1 MDKKEEKERKIPTKN
16 YIILVVLFIA
26 IIALVLYLCNLYHV
40 YDAHQREIP
49 VIRDTL
55 FEIQPEEIEHYVME
69 NPTTVFYMCT
79 AASEACRDYEK
90 DLKKLVEK
98 DELQST
104 IIYVNLSNVDQN
116 EFVDTFNAQYPYKVS
131 LKKNYPALIVFEDG
145 DISSILQPEKGER
158 LTISETEQFIKLNKI
173 KKEGE

>member
-1 MDKKEEKERKIPTKN
+1 MNKKEEKERTIPTKN
-16 YIILVVLFIA
+16 YVILVVMFIA

-55 FEIQPEEIEHYVME
+55 SEIQPEEIEHYVME

-79 AASEACRDYEK
+79 AADEVCRDYEK
-90 DLKKLVEK
+90 DLKKLVQK

-116 EFVDTFNAQYPYKVS
+116 EFVDTFNAKYPYKVS
-131 LKKNYPALIVFEDG
+131 LKKNYPAFVVFEEG
-145 DISSILQPEKGER
+145 EVNSILQPGKGER

>member
-1 MDKKEEKERKIPTKN
+1 MNKGTEERIIPVKN
-16 YIILVVLFIA
+16 YVILLIMFVAVVVLVF
-26 IIALVLYLCNLYHV
+26 YLCNLYHV

-116 EFVDTFNAQYPYKVS
+116 EFVDTFNAKYPYKVA
-131 LKKNYPALIVFEDG
+131 LKKNYPAFVVFEDG
-145 DISSILQPEKGER
+145 EISSVLQPSEDEK

>member
-90 DLKKLVEK
+90 DLKKLLMK
-98 DELQST
+98 
-104 IIYVNLSNVDQN
+104 
-116 EFVDTFNAQYPYKVS
+116 FHFKAYK
-131 LKKNYPALIVFEDG
+131 IF
-145 DISSILQPEKGER
+145 SILK
-158 LTISETEQFIKLNKI
+158 N
-173 KKEGE
+173 

>member
-1 MDKKEEKERKIPTKN
+1 MNKKEDKERKIPTKN
-16 YIILVVLFIA
+16 YVLLVVLFIA
-26 IIALVLYLCNLYHV
+26 IIALVLYLCNLYHF
-40 YDAHQREIP
+40 YDEHQREIP

-79 AASEACRDYEK
+79 ASSDVCRNYEK
-90 DLKKLVEK
+90 DLKKLVKK

-104 IIYVNLSNVDQN
+104 IIYVNLSDIDENQ
-116 EFVDTFNAQYPYKVS
+116 FVDTFNAKYPYKVS
-131 LKKNYPALIVFEDG
+131 LKKNYPAFVVFEEG
-145 DISSILQPEKGER
+145 EVSSILQADKDDS

>member
-1 MDKKEEKERKIPTKN
+1 MNKKEGKERAIPTKN
-16 YIILVVLFIA
+16 YVILVVMFIA

-55 FEIQPEEIEHYVME
+55 FEIQPGEIEHYVME

-79 AASEACRDYEK
+79 AADELCRDYEK

-98 DELQST
+98 EELQNT

-116 EFVDTFNAQYPYKVS
+116 EFVDTFNTTYPYKVS
-131 LKKNYPALIVFEDG
+131 LKKNYPVFVVFEDG
-145 DISSILQPEKGER
+145 KINSILQANKGKR
-158 LTISETEQFIKLNKI
+158 LTISETDQFIKLNKI
-173 KKEGE
+173 KNEGE